1 VDAKLPGVAEGADH
15 FGFLS
20 EVFVLAVL
28 HVAAID
34 ERLEIRAVADAV
46 GWVDVDHLD
55 VAGHAS
61 FFEEG
66 VHDKERIAGDEAIG
80 PAVSVAI
87 EIDGLTEGRIFLFE
101 FEEIA
106 LRRLEGNAVAFADR
120 FDDGARVNALADVE
134 RDGGDFE
141 RGVLFLARP
150 DELRIEMG
158 VVIELFAGLDGGDR
172 RMMLVGAVRRG
183 GRIGERSD

>member
-1 VDAKLPGVAEGADH
+1 M
-15 FGFLS
+15 FG
-20 EVFVLAVL
+20 
-28 HVAAID
+28 
-34 ERLEIRAVADAV
+34 
-46 GWVDVDHLD
+46 
-55 VAGHAS
+55 
-61 FFEEG
+61 
-66 VHDKERIAGDEAIG
+66 
-80 PAVSVAI
+80 
-87 EIDGLTEGRIFLFE
+87 

-120 FDDGARVNALADVE
+120 FDDGARVNALVDVE

-172 RMMLVGAVRRG
+172 RMMLVGAVRRVG
-183 GRIGERSD
+183 GSVSGVTSPTGGLLMRVLDL